1 MRLSPVFA
9 NLLALLSLVIAVQAV
24 HVLHEKRSTTPP
36 GWSLIRKYG
45 ASEVLPL
52 RFGLKQSN
60 MDRLDEMLLDISHP
74 ESPNFGNHWSP
85 EQVIETFAPSTETI
99 DTVRN
104 WLYEEGI
111 DESRVR
117 IAPTKVWIQ
126 VNATVE
132 EAERLL
138 QTQYNVYSHFGG
150 AKHVGKPPFMLK
162 LGCNA

>member
-1 MRLSPVFA
+1 M
-9 NLLALLSLVIAVQAV
+9 
-24 HVLHEKRSTTPP
+24 
-36 GWSLIRKYG
+36 
-45 ASEVLPL
+45 PL

-60 MDRLDEMLLDISHP
+60 MDRIDEMLFDISHP

-104 WLYEEGI
+104 WLSEEGI
-111 DESRVR
+111 DASRIR

-138 QTQYNVYSHFGG
+138 QTQYNVYSHSGG
-150 AKHVGKPPFMLK
+150 EKHVGKASSLVML
-162 LGCNA
+162 

>member
-1 MRLSPVFA
+1 MRLSPAFA
-9 NLLALLSLVIAVQAV
+9 NLLALLSLIMAVQAV
-24 HVLHEKRSTTPP
+24 HVLHEKRSSTPP
-36 GWSLIRKYG
+36 GWSLLRKYG
-45 ASEVLPL
+45 ASEILPL

-60 MDRLDEMLLDISHP
+60 MDRLDEMLFDISHP

-85 EQVIETFAPSTETI
+85 EQVIDTFAPSTETV

-111 DESRVR
+111 DPARVL
-117 IAPTKVWIQ
+117 ISPTKVWIQ

-138 QTQYNVYSHFGG
+138 QTQYNVYSHVRGK
-150 AKHVGKPPFMLK
+150 KHVGKLPSQS
-162 LGCNA
+162 C